1 MSYLA
6 SFQPASIPADAEAL
20 RADVRAFLAGALA
33 GRRPRDRAR
42 TWTAWDA
49 DFSRELAARG
59 WLGLTLPVAYGGRG
73 FSAFHRFV
81 VVEELLAAGA
91 PIAAHWIGDRQSAPL
106 ILKFGTQ
113 AQRARFLPAICRG
126 EMFFCIGMSEPGSGS
141 DLASVRTRAVPD
153 GDGWRLSGRKIWTT
167 HAHRADWMIALVRT
181 SGGPEDRQK
190 GLSQFLV
197 DLKAPGVS
205 ARPIALMTGDE
216 EFSEVTFDDVALP
229 ADALVGTEGEGWR
242 QVNAELA
249 FERSGPERIYSSSIL
264 LDLWAKSLGPSPD
277 MRDLDLLGRLTA
289 RLAALRAMSVAL
301 TARLAEGQSPAAEAA
316 LFKDLGTGL
325 EQDIPALLAD
335 RIGAD
340 PAHPADPELVATL
353 AYLLRLAPV
362 FSLRGGTREILR
374 GMIARGLGL
383 R

>member
-1 MSYLA
+1 MN
-6 SFQPASIPADAEAL
+6 EL
-20 RADVRAFLAGALA
+20 RGILVEQV
-33 GRRPRDRAR
+33 DR
-42 TWTAWDA
+42 
-49 DFSRELAARG
+49 L
-59 WLGLTLPVAYGGRG
+59 
-73 FSAFHRFV
+73 
-81 VVEELLAAGA
+81 
-91 PIAAHWIGDRQSAPL
+91 IGD
-106 ILKFGTQ
+106 
-113 AQRARFLPAICRG
+113 
-126 EMFFCIGMSEPGSGS
+126 
-141 DLASVRTRAVPD
+141 
-153 GDGWRLSGRKIWTT
+153 
-167 HAHRADWMIALVRT
+167 
-181 SGGPEDRQK
+181 GG
-190 GLSQFLV
+190 G
-197 DLKAPGVS
+197 
-205 ARPIALMTGDE
+205 
-216 EFSEVTFDDVALP
+216 VALP